1 MTLGGGGGGGGTH
14 GGLAAFCVL
23 VVVSLGWAWAAR
35 RRELYSLS
43 SLSSSRSERDDDDDV
58 DVFDDGFFVGS
69 IGKGKRFDDD
79 SSAGRRRKRQKRLKS
94 STTSEKEQ
102 QQQQQQQHQQPA
114 VGVVLPVRGA
124 SGRTTDNWRTQ
135 LNTTYDGD
143 VSFVFVVEKDTDEA
157 KREAERL
164 IALEVLRRDDDEE
177 EEEEKK
183 RVVGRA
189 RRRRSARVVVSGSA
203 EGCSQKIAQ
212 QLRGVEELA
221 AEDERKNDERGVGS
235 ASAEKYRRR
244 RSRRS
249 RTNTKSPERNGRVMK
264 YVLFLD
270 DDVMLYPSTIG
281 SLVRAM
287 EKDEKETGGNALL
300 ATGYPLDFVGGGV
313 DGGESSSSC
322 FANYMTM
329 VYHLVLLIP
338 FSHGKYTKNV
348 WGGCMLFRL
357 DDFQANACK
366 VKEAYENGGYSDD
379 LIVAAAANR
388 EKRSIL
394 CPGDALF
401 PLPLDPKQTVG
412 HFVNYFHRQ
421 IFVNDTYFDR
431 HMKCINHGMLLAM
444 FLSSLCLTC
453 GTVSSAI
460 DVALWVRSLATSSS
474 QKSTTRTPTLAFAV
488 FFAHFL
494 AVTRAKKMYASCVS
508 LCERTAD
515 ADAAAAAAASRGRQT
530 LPPDAG
536 RVARAGFN
544 RTNWFKVWLALC
556 IVYAAAPILCAHVV
570 LLSNDVTWG
579 GIRYRK
585 RRGKVS
591 RVV

>member
-1 MTLGGGGGGGGTH
+1 MTTTTTGGSVEQ
-14 GGLAAFCVL
+14 GLAACVL

-35 RRELYSLS
+35 RRELYSS
-43 SLSSSRSERDDDDDV
+43 SSSRSDHDDDV
-58 DVFDDGFFVGS
+58 FDGFGS
-69 IGKGKRFDDD
+69 IGKGKRDD
-79 SSAGRRRKRQKRLKS
+79 SSGRRKRQKRLKS
-94 STTSEKEQ
+94 STSEKEQ
-102 QQQQQQQHQQPA
+102 QQQQQQQPA

-164 IALEVLRRDDDEE
+164 ALEVLRRDDDEE
-177 EEEEKK
+177 EEDK
-183 RVVGRA
+183 RVGRA
-189 RRRRSARVVVSGSA
+189 RRRSARVVVSGSA

-221 AEDERKNDERGVGS
+221 AAAAAAGKKRVRVERDVEEDETKKDERGVGS
-235 ASAEKYRRR
+235 ASAEKYRR

-249 RTNTKSPERNGRVMK
+249 RTNTKSPERNGRVK

-357 DDFQANACK
+357 DDFQENACK

-530 LPPDAG
+530 PPDAG

-556 IVYAAAPILCAHVV
+556 VVYAAAPVLCAHVV
-570 LLSNDVTWG
+570 FFSNDVTWG

-585 RRGKVS
+585 RHGKVT
-591 RVV
+591 RVL

>member
-1 MTLGGGGGGGGTH
+1 MTLGGGGGGGTQ
-14 GGLAAFCVL
+14 GLAAFCVL

-43 SLSSSRSERDDDDDV
+43 SSSSRSERDD

-69 IGKGKRFDDD
+69 IGKGKRDDD

-94 STTSEKEQ
+94 STTSEKE

-244 RSRRS
+244 PRRS
-249 RTNTKSPERNGRVMK
+249 RTNTKSPERNGRVK

-357 DDFQANACK
+357 DDFQENACK

-515 ADAAAAAAASRGRQT
+515 AAAASRGRQT
-530 LPPDAG
+530 PPDAG

>member
-1 MTLGGGGGGGGTH
+1 MTTGGDAMVMVEQQQC
-14 GGLAAFCVL
+14 LAICVL

-35 RRELYSLS
+35 RRELYS
-43 SLSSSRSERDDDDDV
+43 SRDCDDDDDDDDEDDDDDV
-58 DVFDDGFFVGS
+58 FDVFDG
-69 IGKGKRFDDD
+69 
-79 SSAGRRRKRQKRLKS
+79 GRRRRRRQKQRLKS
-94 STTSEKEQ
+94 SSTSEEEGEEEH
-102 QQQQQQQHQQPA
+102 QHHHQQQPA

-135 LNTTYDGD
+135 LNTTHDGD

-164 IALEVLRRDDDEE
+164 AALELRRD
-177 EEEEKK
+177 EEKNEK
-183 RVVGRA
+183 GRA
-189 RRRRSARVVVSGSA
+189 RRRSARVVVSGSA

-221 AEDERKNDERGVGS
+221 AAGKKRVWVGRDVEEDVTKNDERGVGS
-235 ASAEKYRRR
+235 ASAEKHRRR
-244 RSRRS
+244 PRRS
-249 RTNTKSPERNGRVMK
+249 RTNNKSPERNGRVK

-287 EKDEKETGGNALL
+287 EKDEEETGGNALL

-313 DGGESSSSC
+313 DGGDVESSSSC

-421 IFVNDTYFDR
+421 IFVNDTYSDR

-460 DVALWVRSLATSSS
+460 DVALWLRSLATSS
-474 QKSTTRTPTLAFAV
+474 QKYTTRTPTLAFAV

-494 AVTRAKKMYASCVS
+494 AMTRAKKMYASCVS

-515 ADAAAAAAASRGRQT
+515 AATQRTAAAASRVQT
-530 LPPDAG
+530 PPDAG

-556 IVYAAAPILCAHVV
+556 VVYAAAPVLCAHVV
-570 LLSNDVTWG
+570 FFSNDVTWG

-585 RRGKVS
+585 RHGKVT
-591 RVV
+591 RVL

>member
-1 MTLGGGGGGGGTH
+1 MTTTSTTTTGGGGGQ
-14 GGLAAFCVL
+14 GLAAFCVL

-43 SLSSSRSERDDDDDV
+43 SSSRSERDD

-79 SSAGRRRKRQKRLKS
+79 DSSAGRRRKRQKRLKS
-94 STTSEKEQ
+94 STSEEEGEKEH
-102 QQQQQQQHQQPA
+102 QHQHHQQQPA

-135 LNTTYDGD
+135 LNTTHDGD

-164 IALEVLRRDDDEE
+164 ALELRRD
-177 EEEEKK
+177 EEKNEI
-183 RVVGRA
+183 GRA
-189 RRRRSARVVVSGSA
+189 RRRSARVVVSGSA

-235 ASAEKYRRR
+235 ASAEKHRRR
-244 RSRRS
+244 PRRS
-249 RTNTKSPERNGRVMK
+249 RTNNKSPERNGRVK

-357 DDFQANACK
+357 DDFQENACK

-591 RVV
+591 RVVV